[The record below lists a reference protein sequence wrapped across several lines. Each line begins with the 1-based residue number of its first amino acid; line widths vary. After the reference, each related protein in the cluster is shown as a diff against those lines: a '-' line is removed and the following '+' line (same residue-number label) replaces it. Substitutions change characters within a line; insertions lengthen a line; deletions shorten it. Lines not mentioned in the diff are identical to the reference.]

1 MPQLSWDAALRPYKT
16 NPNSTKKVTHM
27 PDGKATSSKSTFSRV
42 CSVSINI
49 RAKPEK
55 IWALLTNAANIPQWN
70 STVISLEG
78 RIALNETVKL
88 KSTSSPDR
96 TFNLKVSEFIAP
108 TKLVWEDGFAPMFKG
123 VRTYV
128 LTPKG
133 DGTTDFSM
141 TEIISGLMLPMI
153 GGSLPDFKPTFE
165 QYAADLKRESEKN

>member
-1 MPQLSWDAALRPYKT
+1 MT
-16 NPNSTKKVTHM
+16 
-27 PDGKATSSKSTFSRV
+27 DGKATSSKSTFSRE
-42 CSVSINI
+42 CSVTINI

-55 IWALLTNAANIPQWN
+55 IWALLTNAANIPKWN

-78 RIALNETVKL
+78 RIALNEKISL

-96 TFNLKVSEFIAP
+96 TFNLKISELTPP
-108 TKLVWEDGFAPMFKG
+108 TKMVWGDGAAPMFKG

-133 DGTTDFSM
+133 DGTTDFTM
-141 TEIISGLMLPMI
+141 TEVISGLMLPMI

-165 QYAADLKRESEKN
+165 QYAADLKRESEKT